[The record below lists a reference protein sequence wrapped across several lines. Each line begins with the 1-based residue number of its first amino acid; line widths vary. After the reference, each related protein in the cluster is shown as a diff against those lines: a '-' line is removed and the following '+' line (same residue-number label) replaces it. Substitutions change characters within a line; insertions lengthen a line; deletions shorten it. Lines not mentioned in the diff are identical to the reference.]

1 MKHSKLD
8 VETPAN
14 PVSPRELTILPLKL
28 NNHWKGHQ
36 DNARNQRREKEYKK
50 QDKRLNQP
58 SYNKDDKRTTRNVSN
73 SERAAQMHQS
83 QNSSRPLAAQKHR
96 SHSSSPP
103 LNHSSLPKPTKRNA
117 PHWPSSMRSADNF
130 QMPRLSM
137 SDTIK
142 TRNEGGGR
150 PDLELA
156 MSKLQEE

>member
-1 MKHSKLD
+1 ML
-8 VETPAN
+8 ETKDRP
-14 PVSPRELTILPLKL
+14 S
-28 NNHWKGHQ
+28 
-36 DNARNQRREKEYKK
+36 YKK

-58 SYNKDDKRTTRNVSN
+58 SYNKDDKRTTRNASN

-83 QNSSRPLAAQKHR
+83 QNSRPAAQKHR
-96 SHSSSPP
+96 SHSSSRP

-117 PHWPSSMRSADNF
+117 PHWPSSSHPPLHSKRSADNS
-130 QMPRLSM
+130 QM
-137 SDTIK
+137 I